1 MDVKWLLSKL
11 KKAGLLA
18 LITGGAELATD
29 YVKHRSEKNEEVD
42 EANDEVTDKT
52 NEETEKVPSED
63 VTVEEETE
71 S

>member
-1 MDVKWLLSKL
+1 MNIKWLVKNL

-18 LITGGAELATD
+18 LITGGAELASD
-29 YVKHRSEKNEEVD
+29 FVKHRAEQDEK
-42 EANDEVTDKT
+42 TDKANNEITEET
-52 NEETEKVPSED
+52 NDETEKVSDED

>member
-1 MDVKWLLSKL
+1 MDVKWLVGRL

-29 YVKHRSEKNEEVD
+29 YVKHRSEKNEETD
-42 EANDEVTDKT
+42 EANDKVT
-52 NEETEKVPSED
+52 EETNDEAEKISDEN